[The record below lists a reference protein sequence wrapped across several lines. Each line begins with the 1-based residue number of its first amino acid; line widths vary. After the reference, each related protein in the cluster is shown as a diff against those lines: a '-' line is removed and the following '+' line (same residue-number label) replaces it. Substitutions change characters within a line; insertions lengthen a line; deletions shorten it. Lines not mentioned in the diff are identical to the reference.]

1 MAIICLF
8 IVSIL
13 LMNHYIKSS
22 LYLIFIVIFLGSC
35 GSASKSIKSA
45 RAALNRGE
53 YEVAADHFKKAYKRI
68 SPKERK
74 LRGQIAFEMGETY
87 NRYGNVARAI
97 AAYKNAER
105 YKYNDT
111 LVYQQLGMLS
121 AQMGNYK
128 EAASYLAKHIE
139 LVDDNTSRLR
149 YNWALRAN
157 EFKNT
162 ASAYTVKLERIL
174 ASSRSDYSPM
184 YGNSEGNELYFTST
198 RNQATGEELS
208 GITGMKSSDIFCVK
222 KDERG
227 RWKAPELVEGG
238 LNTPYDEGACCF
250 SPDGKMYLTV
260 CPTDPVHPR
269 MAEIWISNRSE
280 AKWGKATKL
289 KITEDTLSSYAHP
302 CVSPDGNWLYFVSDM
317 PGGMGGTDLWRAKLN
332 GSEVGAVENLGS
344 DVNSEGNE
352 MFPTFR
358 PTGELYYSSDG
369 KGGLGGLDLYCALE
383 DTLLNKWAIKHLP
396 APMNSLG
403 NDFGMTFEGFHN
415 RGYFTSSRTT
425 GGRGWD
431 KIFSFSHPKL
441 TQTVKGWI
449 YEADGYEL
457 PEAEVFIIGS
467 DGTNLKLGV
476 LPDGSFETKV
486 NPAVD
491 YVFLATCDGY
501 LNCNNQLTTDT
512 IDTDYQYVLQF
523 PLASISVP
531 VLVRNVFFEF
541 DKADITPESSAALDR
556 LVNMLNDNP
565 TITIE
570 LSAHTDSRGSD
581 AYNKRLSQRRA
592 ESVVKYLVSHGIDEE
607 RLTPI
612 GYGESVPK
620 VVNRKLTETHKFL
633 KEGDV
638 LSDEFLSK
646 LSTEQQDSCHALN
659 RRTQFRVLRTTYQPK
674 K

>member
-1 MAIICLF
+1 MT
-8 IVSIL
+8 
-13 LMNHYIKSS
+13 HYIKPAI
-22 LYLIFIVIFLGSC
+22 YLTFIFLLLASC
-35 GSASKSIKSA
+35 GSANKSIKSA

-53 YEVAADHFKKAYKRI
+53 YEVAAEHFKKAYKRI
-68 SPKERK
+68 SPKDRK
-74 LRGQIAFEMGETY
+74 WRGEVAYEMGKSY
-87 NRYGNVARAI
+87 SNYGNVARAL

-128 EAASYLAKHIE
+128 EAASYLARHLE
-139 LVDDNTSRLR
+139 LVDDNTSKLR

-157 EFKNT
+157 EFKNVS
-162 ASAYTVKLERIL
+162 SAYTVKLERIF

-184 YGNSEGNELYFTST
+184 YVSSEGNELYFTST
-198 RNQATGEELS
+198 RNQATGEDIS
-208 GITGMKSSDIFCVK
+208 GITGMKNGDIFCVR
-222 KDERG
+222 KDEKG
-227 RWKAPELVEGG
+227 RWKAPILVEGG
-238 LNTPYDEGACCF
+238 LNTAYDEGACCF
-250 SPDGKMYLTV
+250 SADGKMYLTV
-260 CPTDPVHPR
+260 CPTDPTHPR
-269 MAEIWISNRSE
+269 MAEIWTSNRSD
-280 AKWGKATKL
+280 AKWSKATKL

-317 PGGMGGTDLWRAKLN
+317 PGGFGGTDLWRAKLT
-332 GSEVGAVENLGS
+332 GSEVGPIENLGS

-369 KGGLGGLDLYCALE
+369 KGGLGGLDLFCALE
-383 DTLLNKWAIKHLP
+383 DTLLNAWAIKHLP

-431 KIFSFSHPKL
+431 KIFSFSYPEL

-457 PEAEVFIIGS
+457 PEAEVYIIGS

-512 IDTDYQYVLQF
+512 INTDYQYVLQF

-541 DKADITPESSAALDR
+541 DKSDITPESSAALDR

-592 ESVVKYLVSHGIDEE
+592 ESVVNYLVNHGIDKE

-620 VVNRKLTETHKFL
+620 VVNRKLTETHIFL

-646 LSTEQQDSCHALN
+646 LTPEQQDSCHALN

-674 K
+674 E